1 MAANAARRA
10 MSISEEQPAIF
21 TMYQYIF
28 IDIKCQKS
36 QDSITDGLVLVLLCY
51 ETPCLQRLPHAQ
63 NITE

>member
-28 IDIKCQKS
+28 IDIYIYNVVKKVKTVS
-36 QDSITDGLVLVLLCY
+36 
-51 ETPCLQRLPHAQ
+51 
-63 NITE
+63 

>member
-28 IDIKCQKS
+28 IDKKCQKVKTVS
-36 QDSITDGLVLVLLCY
+36 
-51 ETPCLQRLPHAQ
+51 
-63 NITE
+63 